1 MSLLLLN
8 GSVIMNNDEIK
19 IHLNDFDGP
28 LELLLHLIKQ
38 SKMDIYDINIKD
50 ITSQYVNL
58 LNKMKK
64 LSIDI
69 AGEFFVMAANLMKIK
84 SQMLLA
90 EETEQE
96 TEEDP
101 REDLVAQL
109 IEYKKYKRAALVLKQ
124 KERERNHLH
133 SRGIYINR
141 NEISIEEDEFQIS
154 LLKNAWEKL
163 IRRKAITQDA
173 PVGKINEW
181 NYEIPNQME
190 LIENKLKDSLK
201 HEIKFCDLLKSN
213 APLEELV
220 TDFLALL
227 TLIKQKRVWI
237 MQVKIDDDIIIKGV

>member
-1 MSLLLLN
+1 
-8 GSVIMNNDEIK
+8 MNNDEIK

-64 LSIDI
+64 LNIDI

-124 KERERNHLH
+124 K
-133 SRGIYINR
+133 
-141 NEISIEEDEFQIS
+141 
-154 LLKNAWEKL
+154 
-163 IRRKAITQDA
+163 
-173 PVGKINEW
+173 
-181 NYEIPNQME
+181 
-190 LIENKLKDSLK
+190 
-201 HEIKFCDLLKSN
+201 
-213 APLEELV
+213 
-220 TDFLALL
+220 
-227 TLIKQKRVWI
+227 
-237 MQVKIDDDIIIKGV
+237 

>member
-1 MSLLLLN
+1 
-8 GSVIMNNDEIK
+8 MNNDEIK

-58 LNKMKK
+58 LNKMEK
-64 LSIDI
+64 LNIDI

-141 NEISIEEDEFQIS
+141 NENSIEEDEFQIS

-163 IRRKAITQDA
+163 IRRKAITQDV
-173 PVGKINEW
+173 PVGKINE
-181 NYEIPNQME
+181 
-190 LIENKLKDSLK
+190 
-201 HEIKFCDLLKSN
+201 
-213 APLEELV
+213 
-220 TDFLALL
+220 
-227 TLIKQKRVWI
+227 
-237 MQVKIDDDIIIKGV
+237 